1 MKVRA
6 NIKVIGRVQGVYY
19 RSTTREV
26 AIELGLTGWVRNV
39 PDGSVEIVVEGE
51 KEKIEELIKWC
62 RKGPPL
68 AIVKNLEIKWEEYK
82 NEFKS
87 FEVRYR

>member
-1 MKVRA
+1 MKARA
-6 NIKVIGRVQGVYY
+6 HIKVTGRVQGVYY
-19 RSTTREV
+19 RSTAREV

-39 PDGSVEIVVEGE
+39 PDGSVEIVAEGE
-51 KEKIEELIKWC
+51 KEKIEEFIKWC
-62 RKGPPL
+62 WKGPPL
-68 AIVKNLEIKWEEYK
+68 AIVKNLEVKWEEYK

>member
-1 MKVRA
+1 MKARA